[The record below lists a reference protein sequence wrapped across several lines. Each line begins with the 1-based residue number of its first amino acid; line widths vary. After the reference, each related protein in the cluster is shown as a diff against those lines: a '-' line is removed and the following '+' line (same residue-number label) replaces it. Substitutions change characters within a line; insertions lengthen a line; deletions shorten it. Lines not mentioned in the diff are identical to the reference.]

1 MEDKKTVNKKA
12 SKPTYEELEAAMYN
26 LTEKLNKAYKDN
38 QYLVN
43 QLNGINNTFTR
54 LNYLF
59 KVLENSQHF
68 NSEFIIECAEEI
80 ENTITIPEAPN
91 TEDNISENTENTENT
106 EDTEDTEKN

>member
-1 MEDKKTVNKKA
+1 MEDNKTINENAK
-12 SKPTYEELEAAMYN
+12 KPTYKELEAAMYN

-68 NSEFIIECAEEI
+68 NSDFIIKCAEEI
-80 ENTITIPEAPN
+80 ENTITIPE
-91 TEDNISENTENTENT
+91 EI
-106 EDTEDTEKN
+106 DTKDTEKN

>member
-1 MEDKKTVNKKA
+1 MGETKTVNMGVNKKP
-12 SKPTYEELEAAMYN
+12 SYEELEKAMYS

-43 QLNGINNTFTR
+43 QLNNINNTFTR

-68 NSEFIIECAEEI
+68 NSDFIINCVEEI
-80 ENTITIPEAPN
+80 ETCMTIPEDN
-91 TEDNISENTENTENT
+91 TQGTTQDNT
-106 EDTEDTEKN
+106 

>member
-68 NSEFIIECAEEI
+68 NGDFIINCVEEI
-80 ENTITIPEAPN
+80 ETCMTISEDNTQDSTQDSNQN
-91 TEDNISENTENTENT
+91 TE
-106 EDTEDTEKN
+106 EKN

>member
-1 MEDKKTVNKKA
+1 MEDNKTINENAKT
-12 SKPTYEELEAAMYN
+12 PTYKELEAAMYN

-68 NSEFIIECAEEI
+68 NSDFIIKCAEEI
-80 ENTITIPEAPN
+80 ENTITVPE
-91 TEDNISENTENTENT
+91 EI
-106 EDTEDTEKN
+106 DTKDTEKN

>member
-1 MEDKKTVNKKA
+1 MEDNKTINENTK
-12 SKPTYEELEAAMYN
+12 KPTYKELEAAMYN

-68 NSEFIIECAEEI
+68 NSDFIIKCAEEI
-80 ENTITIPEAPN
+80 ENTITIPE
-91 TEDNISENTENTENT
+91 EI
-106 EDTEDTEKN
+106 DTKDTEKN

>member
-68 NSEFIIECAEEI
+68 NSDFIIECAQEI
-80 ENTITIPEAPN
+80 ENTITVPE
-91 TEDNISENTENTENT
+91 TSDNKDDTSENTENT

>member
-68 NSEFIIECAEEI
+68 NSDFIINLVEEI
-80 ENTITIPEAPN
+80 ENCMKIHEDKTQDN
-91 TEDNISENTENTENT
+91 TQESNQNNE
-106 EDTEDTEKN
+106 EKN

>member
-1 MEDKKTVNKKA
+1 MEDNKTINENAK
-12 SKPTYEELEAAMYN
+12 KPTYKELEAAMYN
-26 LTEKLNKAYKDN
+26 LTEKLNKAYIDN

-68 NSEFIIECAEEI
+68 NSDFIIKCAEEI
-80 ENTITIPEAPN
+80 ENTITVPE
-91 TEDNISENTENTENT
+91 EI
-106 EDTEDTEKN
+106 DTKDTEKN

>member
-1 MEDKKTVNKKA
+1 MEDNKTINENAK
-12 SKPTYEELEAAMYN
+12 KPTYEELEAAMYN

-68 NSEFIIECAEEI
+68 NSDFIIKCADEI
-80 ENTITIPEAPN
+80 ENTITVPE
-91 TEDNISENTENTENT
+91 EI
-106 EDTEDTEKN
+106 DTKDTEKN

>member
-1 MEDKKTVNKKA
+1 MEDNKTINENTK
-12 SKPTYEELEAAMYN
+12 KPTYNELEAAMYN

-68 NSEFIIECAEEI
+68 NSDFIIKCAEEI
-80 ENTITIPEAPN
+80 ENTITVPE
-91 TEDNISENTENTENT
+91 EI
-106 EDTEDTEKN
+106 DTKDTEKN

>member
-1 MEDKKTVNKKA
+1 MEDNKTINENAK
-12 SKPTYEELEAAMYN
+12 KPTYKELEAAMYN

-68 NSEFIIECAEEI
+68 NSDFIIECAEEI
-80 ENTITIPEAPN
+80 ENTITVPETSDTESTESDN
-91 TEDNISENTENTENT
+91 TMENTE
-106 EDTEDTEKN
+106 KN

>member
-68 NSEFIIECAEEI
+68 NGDFIIECAEEI
-80 ENTITIPEAPN
+80 ENTITVPEAS
-91 TEDNISENTENTENT
+91 DTENTESDNT
-106 EDTEDTEKN
+106 MENTEKN

>member
-1 MEDKKTVNKKA
+1 MEDNKTINENAK
-12 SKPTYEELEAAMYN
+12 KPTYKELEAAMYN

-68 NSEFIIECAEEI
+68 NSDFIIKCADEI
-80 ENTITIPEAPN
+80 ENTITVPE
-91 TEDNISENTENTENT
+91 EI
-106 EDTEDTEKN
+106 DTKDTEKN

>member
-1 MEDKKTVNKKA
+1 MEDNKTINENAK
-12 SKPTYEELEAAMYN
+12 KPTYKELEAAMYN

-38 QYLVN
+38 QSLVN

-68 NSEFIIECAEEI
+68 NSDFIIKCADEI
-80 ENTITIPEAPN
+80 ENAITVPE
-91 TEDNISENTENTENT
+91 EI
-106 EDTEDTEKN
+106 DTKDTEKN

>member
-59 KVLENSQHF
+59 KVLEKSQHF
-68 NSEFIIECAEEI
+68 NSDFIINCVEEI
-80 ENTITIPEAPN
+80 ETCMTIPEDNTQDNTQDNNQN
-91 TEDNISENTENTENT
+91 TE
-106 EDTEDTEKN
+106 EKN

>member
-1 MEDKKTVNKKA
+1 MEDNKTINENAK
-12 SKPTYEELEAAMYN
+12 KPTYKELEAAMYN

-68 NSEFIIECAEEI
+68 NSDFIIKCADEI
-80 ENTITIPEAPN
+80 ESCMTVTQ
-91 TEDNISENTENTENT
+91 EDNSDSDK
-106 EDTEDTEKN
+106 EDKEDKQ

>member
-1 MEDKKTVNKKA
+1 MEEKKTVDKKA
-12 SKPTYEELEAAMYN
+12 NKPTYEELEAAMYN

-68 NSEFIIECAEEI
+68 NSDFIIECAEEI
-80 ENTITIPEAPN
+80 ENTITVPETSDTESTESDN
-91 TEDNISENTENTENT
+91 TMENTE
-106 EDTEDTEKN
+106 KN

>member
-1 MEDKKTVNKKA
+1 MGETKTVNMEVKKP
-12 SKPTYEELEAAMYN
+12 SYEDLEKAMYS

-43 QLNGINNTFTR
+43 QLNNINNTFTR

-68 NSEFIIECAEEI
+68 SSDFIINCVEEI
-80 ENTITIPEAPN
+80 ETCMTIPEDN
-91 TEDNISENTENTENT
+91 TQDNTQDNNQNTK
-106 EDTEDTEKN
+106 EKN

>member
-1 MEDKKTVNKKA
+1 MEDNKTINENTK
-12 SKPTYEELEAAMYN
+12 KPTYKELEAAMYN

-68 NSEFIIECAEEI
+68 NSDFIIKCADEI
-80 ENTITIPEAPN
+80 ENTITVPE
-91 TEDNISENTENTENT
+91 EI
-106 EDTEDTEKN
+106 DTKDTEKN

>member
-68 NSEFIIECAEEI
+68 NSDFIIECAEEI
-80 ENTITIPEAPN
+80 ESTITVPETSDTEGTESDN
-91 TEDNISENTENTENT
+91 TMENTE
-106 EDTEDTEKN
+106 KN

>member
-1 MEDKKTVNKKA
+1 MGETKTVNMGVNKKP
-12 SKPTYEELEAAMYN
+12 SYEELEKAMYS

-43 QLNGINNTFTR
+43 QLNNINNTFTR

-68 NSEFIIECAEEI
+68 NSDFIINCVEEI
-80 ENTITIPEAPN
+80 ETCMTIPEDNTQDNTQDNNQN
-91 TEDNISENTENTENT
+91 TE
-106 EDTEDTEKN
+106 EKN

>member
-1 MEDKKTVNKKA
+1 MEDNKTINESAKKL
-12 SKPTYEELEAAMYN
+12 TYKELEAAMYN

-68 NSEFIIECAEEI
+68 NSDFIIKCADEI
-80 ENTITIPEAPN
+80 ENTITVPE
-91 TEDNISENTENTENT
+91 EI
-106 EDTEDTEKN
+106 DTKDTEKN

>member
-1 MEDKKTVNKKA
+1 MEDNKTINENTKKPSYK
-12 SKPTYEELEAAMYN
+12 ELEAAMYN

-68 NSEFIIECAEEI
+68 NSDFIIKCAEEI
-80 ENTITIPEAPN
+80 ENTITVPE
-91 TEDNISENTENTENT
+91 EI
-106 EDTEDTEKN
+106 DTKDTEKN